1 MATGAVDNWINVDA
15 FGAIYP
21 FVGSEGFLAI
31 VGIAFWIIWHFWQIK
46 KENAEFQKDIENIN
60 RQGGPGNV
68 LADEA
73 RREMEDQ
80 IGQ

>member
-1 MATGAVDNWINVDA
+1 MATGPVDNWLNLDT

-21 FVGSEGFLAI
+21 FVGSEVLLAI
-31 VGIAFWIIWHFWQIK
+31 LGYAFWLIWHFIQIR
-46 KENAEFQKDIENIN
+46 KENQEFAKDIENI
-60 RQGGPGNV
+60 QKLGGPGRV
-68 LADEA
+68 LEDEG